1 MTAKDTNRTKIGDKG
16 RYRPRSSRRVAVF
29 PRSFSFRAVSGDSWF
44 KSWSADPGGLR
55 GLVCLCLLA
64 LVCCGC
70 VSKSKARLQA
80 EKSFLEGQQKALVE
94 QQQQQQPVVWFRG
107 DVRNQRIPWVEGLTL
122 SRALLAAQYTW
133 SWDPRT
139 ITVTRAGELY
149 QVDPRRLLRGQED
162 PELEPGDLVEVR
174 H

>member
-1 MTAKDTNRTKIGDKG
+1 MPTFA
-16 RYRPRSSRRVAVF
+16 
-29 PRSFSFRAVSGDSWF
+29 
-44 KSWSADPGGLR
+44 
-55 GLVCLCLLA
+55 CLCLLV
-64 LVCCGC
+64 LLSSGC

-80 EKSFLEGQQKALVE
+80 EKAFLEGQQRSLAD
-94 QQQQQQPVVWFRG
+94 QQQQQQAVVWFRG
-107 DVRNQRIPWVEGLTL
+107 DVRNQRVPWMEGLTL
-122 SRALLAAQYTW
+122 SRALLSAQYTW

-149 QVDPRRLLRGQED
+149 AVDPRRLLRGLED